1 MVMLYFSGTGNS
13 KYIAELF
20 AGNMNCACHSIEE
33 QIKFAHEDIIGFCY
47 PIYGSRVPRVMRE
60 FVANNLELLKNKKL
74 IIFCTQML
82 FSGDGS
88 RVFTDMFP
96 RGYIDVIYAEHFL
109 MPNNV
114 CNLFFLPLAS
124 EKQAAKYI
132 RNAERKMQTVCK
144 NISAGIVK
152 RCGFNVGSR
161 ILGLFQGVFMPMLEK
176 KTLDSIMINADCNQ
190 CLLCVSICPMDNLK
204 CENGKIAH
212 KRNCTMCYRCVNMCP
227 QKAITIFFHGK
238 VKRQYTFSR

>member
-20 AGNMNCACHSIEE
+20 ARNMNCACHSIEE
-33 QIKFAHEDIIGFCY
+33 KIDFAHEDIIDFCY

-74 IIFCTQML
+74 IIFCTQMI
-82 FSGDGS
+82 FSGDGA

-124 EKQAAKYI
+124 EKQTAKYI
-132 RNAERKMQTVCK
+132 SNAERKMQIVCR
-144 NISAGIVK
+144 NIKTGIVK
-152 RCGFNVGSR
+152 RRGFNVGSR
-161 ILGLFQGVFMPMLEK
+161 ILGLFQGVFMPMFEK
-176 KTLDSIMINADCNQ
+176 KTLDSIRINGDCNQ
-190 CLLCVSICPMDNLK
+190 CLLCVSICP
-204 CENGKIAH
+204 
-212 KRNCTMCYRCVNMCP
+212 
-227 QKAITIFFHGK
+227 
-238 VKRQYTFSR
+238 